1 MRKFLAVII
10 FSFLFNGISFSNE
23 KVWSYEGKYLTE
35 ECFVNEWISS
45 DNFEEF
51 YDRYSPAVMEAY
63 NSITSEMSDKQKINF
78 FFQGIGNYYVKYIPL
93 DEKFEASW
101 GKDKLSLTRNLNE
114 CAKDK
119 IFNIDKKKRLLRIS
133 NEQIF
138 RRKRVRNEMFI
149 DGFYNCL
156 KS

>member
-1 MRKFLAVII
+1 MKTISSVII
-10 FSFLFNGISFSNE
+10 FLIFITISSSQANE
-23 KVWSYEGKYLTE
+23 KIWNYESKYLTE

-63 NSITSEMSDKQKINF
+63 NPITSEMSDKQKVNF

-101 GKDKLSLTRNLNE
+101 GDDKLSLT
-114 CAKDK
+114 
-119 IFNIDKKKRLLRIS
+119 LL
-133 NEQIF
+133 
-138 RRKRVRNEMFI
+138 
-149 DGFYNCL
+149 
-156 KS
+156 